1 MAKMNAE
8 TRKRTQHLLSPLH
21 VIMSAGGKNS
31 SKIRTIS
38 YHRDM
43 QVFTI
48 QDAEHNDITNDML
61 FTVTVVVDNLRNA
74 WCIYTNTNGILKLG
88 RLPPRY
94 FNRNMHAIV
103 SNIEELQN
111 VQTDSLEEI
120 LSLLLL

>member
-8 TRKRTQHLLSPLH
+8 ARKHGQHLLSPLH
-21 VIMSAGGKNS
+21 IFLSPGRMNR

-38 YHRDM
+38 YHKDM
-43 QVFTI
+43 QVFMI
-48 QDAEHNDITNDML
+48 QDAEHNDITKDML
-61 FTVTVVVDNLRNA
+61 FAVTVVVDSLYNA

-88 RLPPRY
+88 KLPSQY
-94 FNRNMHAIV
+94 FNRNMHAIL